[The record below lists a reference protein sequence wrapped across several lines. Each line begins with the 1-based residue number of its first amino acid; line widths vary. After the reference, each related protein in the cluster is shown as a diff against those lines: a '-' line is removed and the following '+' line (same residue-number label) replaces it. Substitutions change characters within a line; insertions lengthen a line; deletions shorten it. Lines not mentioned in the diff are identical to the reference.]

1 MTIDVTGVEGGGG
14 SASAAGV
21 FEIAGQ
27 HLFAGDGNGDGGG
40 SAVPEVKVLEFAVT
54 GREELDPAGIPG
66 AWLLPFLG
74 SPHDEVE
81 LLFEADIFVSSVD
94 ANVTLELLDTSSVTL
109 RYEYVP
115 EPDAALAAGAA
126 LLGIRARSR
135 SR

>member
-74 SPHDEVE
+74 SPDERW
-81 LLFEADIFVSSVD
+81 SSCSRR
-94 ANVTLELLDTSSVTL
+94 TSS
-109 RYEYVP
+109 
-115 EPDAALAAGAA
+115 
-126 LLGIRARSR
+126 
-135 SR
+135 